1 MATQTEQQPDFNNVL
16 FFMPKSMA
24 RRRLSEDQELEK
36 EQCEREYLHL
46 AHITP
51 YAHKHING
59 LDVHKL
65 MKYFVRTLDVNNDG
79 VINWAD
85 FEHAIEA
92 MVPLAHAEQ
101 DSRLKVL
108 RKSLEKDFAQ
118 YFRDLCE
125 KGDINQDGN
134 IDLEEWLDVMD
145 EIVYHLRK
153 ENKFPEWY
161 TGLIKVLFRSHE
173 FMDSDDATRKE
184 FIKMLSTWNFD
195 EEPAGKAYDYMTK
208 NGEKKMNYALFEQF
222 MHEFL
227 TNNEQGHPVNC
238 GLDM

>member
-1 MATQTEQQPDFNNVL
+1 MATETEQQPDFNDVL
-16 FFMPKSMA
+16 FFMPKSVA
-24 RRRLSEDQELEK
+24 RRRLSEDQEFEK
-36 EQCEREYLHL
+36 EKFEREHVAHL
-46 AHITP
+46 TP
-51 YAHKHING
+51 WAHKHING

-65 MKYFVRTLDVNNDG
+65 KKYFVHTLDVNNDG

-85 FEHAIEA
+85 FEQAIEA
-92 MVPLAHAEQ
+92 MVPQADAEKN
-101 DSRLKVL
+101 SRLKVL

-134 IDLEEWLDVMD
+134 IDIEEWLDVMD
-145 EIVYHLRK
+145 EIIYHLKK
-153 ENKFPEWY
+153 ENTFPEWY

-173 FMDSDDATRKE
+173 FMDKDDASRDE
-184 FIKMLSTWNFD
+184 FINLLSTWDFD
-195 EEPAGKAYDYMTK
+195 GEPAGKAYDYITK
-208 NGEKKMNYALFEQF
+208 NGEKKMDYPLFEQF
-222 MHEFL
+222 MREFL